1 MATMVYPAI
10 VERAGEGF
18 SAYFPDLPG
27 LASAGR
33 TITETVLNAEEA
45 LAGHLLVS
53 AEYGD
58 AIPQPSDFADIE
70 HDPEVDEVARILVR
84 AEAPGKS
91 VRLNITLDEG
101 LIAAID
107 KVASNRSGFLAE
119 AARERLAHLRKLQT
133 A

>member
-1 MATMVYPAI
+1 MATVVYPAI
-10 VERAGEGF
+10 VERAGDGF
-18 SAYFPDLPG
+18 SVFFPDLPG

-33 TITETVLNAEEA
+33 TVTETFLNAEEA
-45 LAGHLLVS
+45 LTSHLLIS

-58 AIPQPSDFADIE
+58 KLKEPSDIADLA
-70 HDPEVDEVARILVR
+70 HDPEVEEFARILVR
-84 AEAPGKS
+84 GEAPGRS

-101 LIAAID
+101 LVSAID

-119 AARERLAHLRKLQT
+119 AARELLARRRALET